1 MDLEQIESLLKL
13 MQEYQVASMEVESDG
28 SRVKLDMVSS
38 GAPVAYAA
46 APLGPGPAL
55 VGAPAAAPAVEG
67 QVIKSPMVGTYYESS
82 KPGTPPFVTVGSM
95 IQKGSVL
102 CILEAMKLMNELES
116 EVSGTVAEVYVE
128 NAQPVQFGQPLFRIV

>member
-13 MQEYQVASMEVESDG
+13 MQEYQVASLEVESEG

-38 GAPVAYAA
+38 SVPMAYAA
-46 APLGPGPAL
+46 PAA
-55 VGAPAAAPAVEG
+55 VPSASPAAAPAAAPSTEG
-67 QVIKSPMVGTYYESS
+67 EVIKSPMVGTYYESP
-82 KPGTPPFVTVGSM
+82 KPGTPPFVTVGST

-116 EVSGTVAEVYVE
+116 EVSGTVAEIYVE